1 VNMILQA
8 ATEAA
13 KNTPGIVI
21 YIGSAATGSLFTLGS
36 IWIREYFAAKKGK
49 KNGNGAQPG
58 KGEVCEEHGKAL
70 VKLETEQDGTDKAIS
85 EMKGHITTIEND
97 VKTLLQRIP
106 ARE

>member
-1 VNMILQA
+1 MMMLIQV

-13 KNTPGIVI
+13 KSTPGIVI

-58 KGEVCEEHGKAL
+58 KGEICQKHGGELIELKT
-70 VKLETEQDGTDKAIS
+70 KQDGTDKAID
-85 EMKGHITTIEND
+85 EMKGHITTIEGD